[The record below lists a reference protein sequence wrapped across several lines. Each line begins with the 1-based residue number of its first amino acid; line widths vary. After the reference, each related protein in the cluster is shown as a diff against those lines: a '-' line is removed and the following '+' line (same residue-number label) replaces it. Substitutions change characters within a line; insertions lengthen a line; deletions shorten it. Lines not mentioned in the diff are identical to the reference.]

1 MFSTIENFY
10 NEAQIKI
17 EFFNDFISTHELE
30 TLAIADHIGHKCA
43 TSEEFE
49 HIRKMLESHSR
60 FIFQSIIS
68 KRRIATVKL
77 LKPIET
83 SCGPIHFLELS
94 DQKPD
99 GSQKSGF
106 DHLEIFPAQ
115 DAVEDLVK
123 YLQDKNVTIQKADR
137 PHHVTYDLSLKNGF
151 KVRIEPERLI
161 QKIVGEEI
169 LS

>member
-1 MFSTIENFY
+1 MFSTIDNFY

-17 EFFNDFISTHELE
+17 EFFNDFISTHELK
-30 TLAIADHIGHKCA
+30 TLVIADHIGHKCA

-49 HIRKMLESHSR
+49 HLRKILETYSS
-60 FIFQSIIS
+60 FIFQSIVS
-68 KRRIATVKL
+68 KRRTAIVKL
-77 LKPIET
+77 TKPVET
-83 SCGPIHFLELS
+83 SCGSIHYLELS

-115 DAVEDLVK
+115 GTVEDLVK
-123 YLQDKNVTIQKADR
+123 NLQNKNVAIQKADR